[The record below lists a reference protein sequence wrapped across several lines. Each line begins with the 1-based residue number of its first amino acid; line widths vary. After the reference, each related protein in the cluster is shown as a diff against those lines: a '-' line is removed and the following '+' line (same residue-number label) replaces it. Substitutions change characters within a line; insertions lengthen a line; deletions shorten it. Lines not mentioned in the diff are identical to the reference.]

1 MKKLLFIFLFMI
13 SNQGFSKEIQLF
25 CKGQE
30 KSMTSNEVNSKTY
43 EITFNDVKKTV
54 PYMTIGLMEGCFKSE
69 YQKSTKCECSVSEKE
84 VKCDGSTEG
93 IKGGFTTQQTFVL
106 NRFTGKLNTSRVF
119 NGRETEITKGLL
131 IWTNGEFDCEVL
143 TKRKF

>member
-1 MKKLLFIFLFMI
+1 MKKLLLLSLLFT
-13 SNQGFSKEIQLF
+13 SNVVFSKEIQLF

-43 EITFNDVKKTV
+43 EVTFDDVKKTV
-54 PYMTIGLMEGCFKSE
+54 PYMTVGLMEGCFKSE
-69 YQKSTKCECSVSEKE
+69 YQKSTKCECSVSDKE

-93 IKGGFTTQQTFVL
+93 NKGGFTTQQTFVL

-119 NGRETEITKGLL
+119 NGKETEIAKGLFL
-131 IWTNGEFDCEVL
+131 WTNGEFDCDVL

>member
-1 MKKLLFIFLFMI
+1 MRKLIFILLLFL
-13 SNQGFSKEIQLF
+13 SNIVYSKEIQLF

-43 EITFNDVKKTV
+43 EITFDDVKKTV
-54 PYMTIGLMEGCFKSE
+54 PFMTVGLMEGCFKFD
-69 YQKSTKCECSVSEKE
+69 YQKSTKCECSVTDRE

-93 IKGGFTTQQTFVL
+93 NKGHFTTQQTFVL
-106 NRFTGKLNTSRVF
+106 NRFTGKLITSRVF
-119 NGRETEITKGLL
+119 DGKETQMSKGLY
-131 IWTNGEFDCEVL
+131 IWTNGEFDCDVL